1 MPGLQRS
8 DSSGSNCMTV
18 RSWMV
23 LVAPRSPETMLWVT
37 CMPTP
42 TLSRSGSLRHALTD
56 AEAQL
61 PPE

>member
-1 MPGLQRS
+1 
-8 DSSGSNCMTV
+8 
-18 RSWMV
+18 
-23 LVAPRSPETMLWVT
+23 MLWVT

-56 AEAQL
+56 AKAQL